1 MSKNHPN
8 QQNNRTML
16 VQQTSVQSFSGPL
29 PPPEVLKRFDE
40 IVPGAAE
47 RIIKMAEA
55 QSEHRKDLEK
65 KVIESDISRS
75 KWGQILGFIISI
87 TGLIVSGFISIYGNA
102 IVGGIVSVSMLASLV
117 GVFMYGSKTRAKERE
132 EKSKE

>member
-55 QSEHRKDLEK
+55 QSEQRKDL
-65 KVIESDISRS
+65 
-75 KWGQILGFIISI
+75 
-87 TGLIVSGFISIYGNA
+87 
-102 IVGGIVSVSMLASLV
+102 
-117 GVFMYGSKTRAKERE
+117 
-132 EKSKE
+132 